1 MFIVYSPEGQ
11 SFIGASQAI
20 PPLKVDPLKR
30 SNPVEDDV
38 RDGFSFNEDL
48 LSKKKENTA
57 SSAAVQAYKS
67 TQKNPMRRVVAK
79 VSEIMSSPVK
89 TISRDS
95 SLEEAWHL
103 MQSEQIKHLPVM
115 YLESLIGICS
125 QRDLLTRVIVGKE
138 GELEGA
144 KRETVADIMQTH
156 VVTTVAETDI
166 RNVANVLTQYDIGA
180 LVIMNNFQQPIGIVT
195 RGDIIKRLGNEP
207 PLELYV

>member
-30 SNPVEDDV
+30 SNRLEEDV

-48 LSKKKENTA
+48 LSKNA
-57 SSAAVQAYKS
+57 DRSANSSAVQAYQT
-67 TQKNPMRRVVAK
+67 TQKDPVRRVVSK
-79 VSEIMSSPVK
+79 VSEIMNSPVK
-89 TISRDS
+89 TVLSDS
-95 SLEEAWHL
+95 TLEEAWHL
-103 MQSEQIKHLPVM
+103 MQSHQIKHLPVM
-115 YLESLIGICS
+115 HLENLIGICS
-125 QRDLLTRVIVGKE
+125 QRDLLSRVIVGKD

-144 KRETVADIMQTH
+144 KRETVLDIMQTQ
-156 VVTTVAETDI
+156 VVTTVSETDI
-166 RNVANVLTQYDIGA
+166 RHVANVLTQYDIGA
-180 LVIMNNFQQPIGIVT
+180 LVVMNNFQQPIGIVT